1 MAEAPPLTTD
11 RLRDRPGA
19 WVDLGLTLPIFLVYH
34 LAVVFLGV
42 QNATDMVTGTLMTL
56 SAGDKTKYL
65 LGTLCIGVIFAG
77 TFALLGRGQ
86 AFRPRKFLQIVI
98 EGTVYAFVMAVVANV
113 VVGSLFAS
121 VATTSGSLASVA
133 TTSGSLA
140 SVATS
145 GSLATD
151 GVRAASS
158 LASDGQAGLA
168 AAAGSLASE
177 SRFVGFIMSLGAGFY
192 EELTFRVLLF
202 GVGAK
207 VLVWMFG
214 KQRVEL
220 SGTSAAASGFSFRSL
235 LVMGGWAIACAI
247 IFSGVHYVGPMSDEF
262 KLTSFTFRAVLGLI
276 LTLIYVTRGFA
287 AAVWTHAIYDVWVL
301 VLR

>member
-1 MAEAPPLTTD
+1 MTATPTAND

-42 QNATDMVTGTLMTL
+42 QNATDMVTGTLMSL

-65 LGTLCIGVIFAG
+65 LATLCIGVIFAG

-86 AFRPRKFLQIVI
+86 AFRPRKFLQILV
-98 EGTVYAFVMAVVANV
+98 EGVVYAFVMAFAANA

-121 VATTSGSLASVA
+121 VGS
-133 TTSGSLA
+133 
-140 SVATS
+140 
-145 GSLATD
+145 
-151 GVRAASS
+151 
-158 LASDGQAGLA
+158 
-168 AAAGSLASE
+168 AAGSSIQSE
-177 SRFVGFIMSLGAGFY
+177 GRFVGFIMSLGAGFY

-207 VLVWMFG
+207 ILLWLFG

-220 SGTSAAASGFSFRSL
+220 AGTGSAASGFSFRSL
-235 LVMGGWAIACAI
+235 VVMAGWAVVCAL
-247 IFSGVHYVGPMSDEF
+247 IFSGVHYVGPLSDDF

-301 VLR
+301 VFR